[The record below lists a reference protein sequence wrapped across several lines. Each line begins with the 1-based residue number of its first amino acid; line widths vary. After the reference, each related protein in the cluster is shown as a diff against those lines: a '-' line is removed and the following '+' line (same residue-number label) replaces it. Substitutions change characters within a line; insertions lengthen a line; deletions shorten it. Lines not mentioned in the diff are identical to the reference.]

1 MAEAAEQVP
10 ACEEA
15 FRHPVAVPDLTPR
28 HSIGEVSAISGL
40 SAHTLRWY
48 ERIGLLEPVD
58 RSHAGQRR
66 YTDADLARLAFLTKL
81 RLTGMP
87 VADMVRYVELLRAG
101 DGTRAERRDL
111 LVAHRTE
118 VRQRLAD
125 LHATLAAIDKKI
137 DHYDEL
143 DARLPDGG
151 LPGGRTAGHP
161 AAEHPTAEHPTAEH
175 PAQDRKSA

>member
-1 MAEAAEQVP
+1 MAVPEQGTAECERAFADPDP
-10 ACEEA
+10 A
-15 FRHPVAVPDLTPR
+15 PDLTAR
-28 HSIGEVSAISGL
+28 HGIGEVAAASGL

-66 YTDADLARLAFLTKL
+66 YSDADLARLAFLTKL

-111 LVAHRTE
+111 LVAHRAE

-125 LHATLAAIDKKI
+125 LHATLAVIDRKI
-137 DHYDEL
+137 DHYAE
-143 DARLPDGG
+143 PDR
-151 LPGGRTAGHP
+151 PAPAGTTTRNH
-161 AAEHPTAEHPTAEH
+161 T
-175 PAQDRKSA
+175 AQDRKSA

>member
-1 MAEAAEQVP
+1 MAVPEQGAAECATAFGAPVP
-10 ACEEA
+10 A
-15 FRHPVAVPDLTPR
+15 PDPTPR
-28 HSIGEVSAISGL
+28 HGISEVSAISGL

-66 YTDADLARLAFLTKL
+66 YSDADLARLAFLTKL

-101 DGTRAERRDL
+101 DGTRTERRDL
-111 LVAHRTE
+111 LVAHREE

-125 LHATLAAIDKKI
+125 LHATLAVIDKKI
-137 DHYDEL
+137 DHY
-143 DARLPDGG
+143 GG
-151 LPGGRTAGHP
+151 SDHPVPGETTTSDHS
-161 AAEHPTAEHPTAEH
+161 
-175 PAQDRKSA
+175 AQDRKSA

>member
-1 MAEAAEQVP
+1 MAEPEQGTAVCAGALGTP
-10 ACEEA
+10 A
-15 FRHPVAVPDLTPR
+15 PGPDRTAG
-28 HSIGEVSAISGL
+28 HSISEVAAVSGL

-66 YTDADLARLAFLTKL
+66 YSDADLARLAFLTKL

-101 DGTRAERRDL
+101 DGTRAQRREL
-111 LVAHRTE
+111 LVAHREE

-125 LHATLAAIDKKI
+125 LHATLAVIDLKI
-137 DHYDEL
+137 EHYGTPV
-143 DARLPDGG
+143 LPADGDG
-151 LPGGRTAGHP
+151 ETREQHS
-161 AAEHPTAEHPTAEH
+161 
-175 PAQDRKSA
+175 AQDRKSA

>member
-1 MAEAAEQVP
+1 MAEPEQGTAECVRAIGGPVGAA
-10 ACEEA
+10 
-15 FRHPVAVPDLTPR
+15 DLTAR
-28 HSIGEVSAISGL
+28 HSIGEVAAASGL

-66 YTDADLARLAFLTKL
+66 YSDADLARLAFLTKL

-101 DGTRAERRDL
+101 DGTRAERREL
-111 LVAHRTE
+111 LVAHRAE

-125 LHATLAAIDKKI
+125 LHATLAVIDLKI
-137 DHYDEL
+137 EHYGTPP
-143 DARLPDGG
+143 LPADGTG
-151 LPGGRTAGHP
+151 ETRDQHS
-161 AAEHPTAEHPTAEH
+161 
-175 PAQDRKSA
+175 AQDRKSA